1 MNTGLGGPAGYGENV
16 FSTSALTAGNLDDG
30 SILVD
35 VTSVFGATGID
46 YYGTDYTGIYIN
58 SNGLVTFDSPNT
70 SFTGIGIDGFGSPA
84 IAPFWSD
91 VDLNKGGEIYW
102 DLDPANGTVT
112 VTWDGV
118 APFSGT
124 GSNSFQMILSDTG
137 DGNFSVEFIYENI
150 DWTEGYGGAGPAT
163 AGFTDGGSNLTTIP
177 GSGDATALTQFDS
190 TDFGNGDPDGTWES
204 DVVGGVTLS
213 SDGIVSGTSGDD
225 VIDASYAGD
234 PENDFVDGADGTGPN
249 RNEDVIS
256 AGAGNDTISA
266 GDGDD
271 SVFGGTG
278 DDIIDGGTGA
288 DTLRGE
294 AGDDTITVAQGDTA
308 TGGDGDDT
316 FLVTDLGEP
325 GIPTITITGGEGDET
340 DGDTLNFQDLVGIGG
355 VIYTNTDNAAGG
367 LSGVATLLDGTVV
380 NFSEIENVIICF
392 TAGTRIAT
400 PYGQRPIETLDIG
413 DIVLTKGNGPQPIRW
428 IGKRTVPA
436 IGKLAP
442 IRIKAGVFANTRDL
456 LVSPQHRMIYDG
468 WKSQLNFNQDE
479 VLVAAKHL
487 VNDDTVIR
495 ETADEVTYI
504 HIMFDQHEI
513 VFAENAASESFFPG
527 TSGLDAVE
535 HEARE
540 ELFSIFPELR
550 SMPTAFGPTARMCLR
565 QFEAQLL
572 NAT

>member
-16 FSTSALTAGNLDDG
+16 FSTSGLTAGNVDDG

-58 SNGLVTFDSPNT
+58 SNGLITFEGPET
-70 SFTGIGIDGFGSPA
+70 SYQPSGISNYTDPA

-137 DGNFSVEFIYENI
+137 GGNFSVEFIYDNI
-150 DWTEGYGGAGPAT
+150 EWTEGYSGAGPAT
-163 AGFTDGGSNLTTIP
+163 VGFTDGGSNLTTLP
-177 GSGDATALTQFDS
+177 GSGDATALTQFDT

-213 SDGIVSGTSGDD
+213 SDGVVSGTSGDD
-225 VIDASYAGD
+225 VIDAAYDGD
-234 PENDFVDGADGTGPN
+234 IDNDFVDGADGTGTN
-249 RNEDVIS
+249 RNDDVIS

-266 GDGDD
+266 GEGDD
-271 SVFGGTG
+271 SVFGGSG
-278 DDIIDGGTGA
+278 DDIIDGGLGA

-294 AGDDTITVAQGDTA
+294 DGDDTITVAQGDTA

-325 GIPTITITGGEGDET
+325 GISTITITGGEGNET
-340 DGDTLNFQDLVGIGG
+340 DGDTLNFQDLIGFG
-355 VIYTNTDNAAGG
+355 DVTYTNTDDAAGG
-367 LSGVATLLDGTVV
+367 LSGFATLADGTVV

-413 DIVLTKGNGPQPIRW
+413 DTVLTKGNGPRPIRW

-468 WKSQLNFNQDE
+468 WKTQINFNQDE
-479 VLVAAKHL
+479 VLIAAKHL
-487 VNDDTVIR
+487 VNDDTVVR

-535 HEARE
+535 HAARE

-550 SMPTAFGPTARMCLR
+550 SMPTTFGPTARMCLR